1 MPNNIIKS
9 RIYLGI
15 DPGTHR
21 VGYGVIKVENG
32 KFSLIEQGIIKTKQ
46 GGSSIEQL
54 PLIYKKMSSLIKKN
68 SPDEVAIEKLFFSKN
83 QKTAMAVAEARGVIL
98 LAAAEKSIKIRE
110 FMPNT
115 VKQSISGYGFADKK
129 AMLKIVAMMLGLKNF
144 KPLDD
149 ASDALAIAITAA
161 LIKDNKSP

>member
-1 MPNNIIKS
+1 MLKNILKS

-21 VGYGVIKVENG
+21 VGYGVIRAENG
-32 KFSLIEQGIIKTKQ
+32 KFYLIKQGVIKTKEN
-46 GGSSIEQL
+46 GSAIEQL
-54 PLIYKKMSSLIKKN
+54 PLIYKKISLLIKEN
-68 SPDEVAIEKLFFSKN
+68 SPDEVAVEKLFFSKN

-98 LAAAEKSIKIRE
+98 LAAAEKSVKIRE

-115 VKQSISGYGFADKK
+115 VKQSISGYGFANKK
-129 AMLKIVAMMLGLKNF
+129 AMLKMITMMLGLKNF
-144 KPLDD
+144 KPIDD

-161 LIKDNKSP
+161 LIKDN

>member
-1 MPNNIIKS
+1 MLKKILKS
-9 RIYLGI
+9 RVYLGI

-32 KFSLIEQGIIKTKQ
+32 KFYLIDQGIIKTKEK
-46 GGSSIEQL
+46 SNSIEQL
-54 PLIYKKMSSLIKKN
+54 PLIYKKISSLIKKN

-129 AMLKIVAMMLGLKNF
+129 AILKIVTMMLGLKNF
-144 KPLDD
+144 KPVDD

-161 LIKDNKSP
+161 LIKDN

>member
-1 MPNNIIKS
+1 MLKNILKS

-21 VGYGVIKVENG
+21 VGYGVIRAENG
-32 KFSLIEQGIIKTKQ
+32 KFYLIEQGVIKTKEN
-46 GGSSIEQL
+46 GSAIEQL
-54 PLIYKKMSSLIKKN
+54 PLIYKKISLLIKKN
-68 SPDEVAIEKLFFSKN
+68 SPDEVAVEKLFFSKN

-98 LAAAEKSIKIRE
+98 LAAAEKSVRIRE

-115 VKQSISGYGFADKK
+115 VKQSISGYGFANKK
-129 AMLKIVAMMLGLKNF
+129 AMLKMITMMLGLKNF
-144 KPLDD
+144 KPIDD

-161 LIKDNKSP
+161 LIKDN